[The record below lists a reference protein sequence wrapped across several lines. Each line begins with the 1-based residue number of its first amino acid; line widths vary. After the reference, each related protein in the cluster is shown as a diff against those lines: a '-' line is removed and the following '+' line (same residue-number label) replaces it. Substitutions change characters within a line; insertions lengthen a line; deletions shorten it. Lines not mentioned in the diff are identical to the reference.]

1 MLLDK
6 RSIHN
11 FFKGEMLRI
20 IRTTNNTHHDHQPRD
35 FLQPSEELPSERDQR
50 HLSAS
55 PFWTSAGVTY
65 SDNSTLMHL
74 PFHLVTMKDNRKTMV
89 LLASVKSTYIFL
101 TCVLVFINRV
111 HAFSTSPESIRINKV
126 LKKTHSR
133 RQADQLIADG
143 RVTVNNESVHS
154 AGQRVIPYHDVI
166 RLDGRV
172 VEGWEELNHLNSDQQ
187 INQKANTAKSQVFEY
202 IKYWK
207 PIGVTCTTDQRI
219 KDNIIDSLW
228 YDGCNPKSRI
238 FPVGRLDKDT
248 SGIILMTSDGR
259 LPNASLRGEYK
270 HPKTYMVK
278 SNRAVSE
285 QDIQQLREGVVITT
299 VAQRDGNRSKPLT
312 APTLPCK
319 VRRVQSKY
327 AQMQHLE
334 SRVLEITLVEGRN
347 RQIRKM
353 MEALDY
359 RVLGLHRKRFMGIT
373 LDGLEGEGDWCYL
386 SEEEMG
392 IVRNVLEKAERAEAV
407 DVMNND
413 E

>member
-1 MLLDK
+1 MHSLSNCIMIKGHSNTVVLL
-6 RSIHN
+6 
-11 FFKGEMLRI
+11 
-20 IRTTNNTHHDHQPRD
+20 
-35 FLQPSEELPSERDQR
+35 
-50 HLSAS
+50 
-55 PFWTSAGVTY
+55 
-65 SDNSTLMHL
+65 STLKSIVL
-74 PFHLVTMKDNRKTMV
+74 AFV
-89 LLASVKSTYIFL
+89 LLSIKQT
-101 TCVLVFINRV
+101 
-111 HAFSTSPESIRINKV
+111 HAFSASPESIRINKV

-154 AGQRVIPYHDVI
+154 AGQRVTPYRDVI
-166 RLDGRV
+166 RLDGRL
-172 VEGWEELNHLNSDQQ
+172 VEGWEELNHMDREP
-187 INQKANTAKSQVFEY
+187 QKIRNANTEKTQIFEY

-219 KDNIIDSLW
+219 QDNIIDSLR
-228 YDGCNPKSRI
+228 YDGCNPKSRV

-248 SGIILMTSDGR
+248 SGIILLTNDGR

-278 SNRAVSE
+278 SNKAVSE
-285 QDIQQLREGVVITT
+285 QDVQRLREGVVITT

-312 APTLPCK
+312 AATLPCK
-319 VRRVQSKY
+319 VRKVLSKY
-327 AQMQHLE
+327 AEKHHLE
-334 SRVLEITLVEGRN
+334 SRILEITLVEGRN

-373 LDGLEGEGDWCYL
+373 LDGLDGEGDWSYL
-386 SEEEMG
+386 NEDEMD
-392 IVRNVLEKAERAEAV
+392 IVHNVLEKAEREEAI
-407 DVMNND
+407 DKS